1 MPQYTSLITLA
12 AVLVYFYT
20 GIRVAQARARTGVK
34 APATTGNPEFER
46 SFRVQMNTL
55 EWMPIMLPSMWL
67 FAFYVEDGWAAALG
81 GVWIMGRALY
91 IRGYSEAA
99 EKRGTGFSIQA
110 LAAGVLWV
118 GALIGVVLNLMKIH

>member
-1 MPQYTSLITLA
+1 MPHYTSLITLA